1 MGTFSIFPITVD
13 IHVLHHFVLY
23 NLYFYNIY
31 NREYLLDAPYNEIKC
46 GKIKD

>member
-1 MGTFSIFPITVD
+1 MGTFSKFPISVD
-13 IHVLHHFVLY
+13 IHVLHNFVLY

-31 NREYLLDAPYNEIKC
+31 NREYLLVAPYNEIKC